1 MLHRTVVG
9 ICLMLVTT
17 FTYALTDEEYFAEI
31 DRLESDISRLER
43 KNGPFSDLLFDP
55 LVSLAELHISE
66 GDFESATDALHRAQ
80 NISHRNDG
88 VYTPRQLSLIS
99 MMTNMALA
107 DGNYDEANQQEKFRF
122 FVTRHYL
129 DENDPEVL
137 FAYADMAQWYINT
150 GQSRRARRLLKEA
163 IAKAERLDRNPLPLA
178 ILLNKARRLEGLSN
192 NPKNLLATLDSVERS
207 ERDTLASAYLEAADS
222 LLLNRKDEQ
231 AAEYFQKA
239 AEISA
244 LAGNDEPR
252 PIAVRRALQN
262 LRADNDRYR
271 FEPDFFGRQRLER
284 MTTEEMLE
292 DLSVEPQWFLVN
304 ADQTQM
310 GFTIPDSN
318 ERSNSERETERLI
331 GDPLMFSEE
340 QLDNLLPSST
350 KKRMHELRIEVSFTV
365 LTNGNLDD
373 IEIIESTAPTKL
385 NRLIMDALRRVYY
398 RPALKDGV
406 PVESRDV
413 RLVQTFSSSFTGV

>member
-1 MLHRTVVG
+1 MLHRIVLA
-9 ICLMLVTT
+9 ISLLLVPALTH
-17 FTYALTDEEYFAEI
+17 ALTDEEYFAEI
-31 DRLESDISRLER
+31 DRLESEISRLER
-43 KNGPFSDLLFDP
+43 ADGPFSDSLFAP

-80 NISHRNDG
+80 NISHRNEG

-99 MMTNMALA
+99 MLTNMALA
-107 DGNYDEANQQEKFRF
+107 DGNYDDANRQEKFRF

-129 DENDPEVL
+129 DEDDPEVL
-137 FAYADMAQWYINT
+137 FAYADMAEWYINT

-163 IAKAERLDRNPLPLA
+163 IAKSERLERNPLPLA
-178 ILLNKARRLEGLSN
+178 ILLNKARRLEGLSS
-192 NPKNLLATLDSVERS
+192 NPKNLLATLDKVERS
-207 ERDTLASAYLEAADS
+207 ERDTLVSAYLEAADS

-231 AAEYFQKA
+231 AAEYFLKA

-244 LAGNDEPR
+244 LSGDDEPR

-262 LRADNDRYR
+262 LKPDNDRYR
-271 FEPDFFGRQRLER
+271 FDQDFFGRQRLER
-284 MTTEEMLE
+284 MTTEEMLD
-292 DLSVEPQWFLVN
+292 DLTVEPQWFLMN

-318 ERSNSERETERLI
+318 ERSNPDRETERLI

-340 QLDNLLPSST
+340 QLDNLLPFST
-350 KKRMHELRIEVSFTV
+350 RKRMNELRIEVSFTV

-373 IEIIESTAPTKL
+373 IEIIESTAPIKL
-385 NRLIMDALRRVYY
+385 NRLVMDALRRVYY

-406 PVESRDV
+406 PVERRDV
-413 RLVQTFSSSFTGV
+413 RLIQTFNSSFAGV